1 MWRRGRF
8 GAWWTLVRLPSLTG
22 GVALMFILTS
32 ALGCWQGL
40 ELLLWLR
47 VGVLLSTPSGE
58 RLAVRVALGFR
69 PLSTQQRQ
77 LAVSTPV
84 GPTVTGRIP
93 VIVAARRR

>member
-22 GVALMFILTS
+22 GVALVFILTS

-77 LAVSTPV
+77 LPEPVST
-84 GPTVTGRIP
+84 
-93 VIVAARRR
+93 VALARCGLSPDAID